1 MYFKFKGGLKMPIIK
16 IFDYDTSEV
25 ITTTFKTVKVKGAKI
40 TVVFTDDDKQEY
52 YGKIIEVKGVI

>member
-1 MYFKFKGGLKMPIIK
+1 MPIIK

-25 ITTTFKTVKVKGAKI
+25 VTTTFKTVKVKGAKI
-40 TVVFTDDDKQEY
+40 TVVFTDDTIQEY